1 MCALEGDYPVSCIGY
16 HKRELLQKQNCIPQ
30 NIFYREDAGQAK
42 SYTELAWKSSSK
54 GCPPAADLTLLCE
67 WRTWL
72 SVSCGSFAGDALAV
86 TDEKRRGKMMAN
98 SDSRVKAPTRGA
110 GRGGAGDPPR
120 APTPV

>member
-30 NIFYREDAGQAK
+30 NVFYREDAGQAK

-86 TDEKRRGKMMAN
+86 TDEKRRGPPTLTGGNIRLSCVRRTWKAN
-98 SDSRVKAPTRGA
+98 PCAWVN
-110 GRGGAGDPPR
+110 
-120 APTPV
+120 